1 MARRSPEEM
10 LAVLEQQAREDDA
23 FEAPMLA
30 LAAMGDAELDD
41 HLRGLGL
48 DPAQLETGA
57 LALFIESSPAE
68 ASSAL
73 PSAVQAVPQQAG
85 KSSFAGE
92 TRRRR
97 PLAFAAWL
105 AAGAATATAGGAL
118 LYSLT
123 RPAPEQPAPP
133 APSPSPSEAPS
144 AAPEPTPVA
153 TTPADDR
160 RIAAAALDQ
169 GRPDECLRLLD
180 RAKLADPAGDA
191 APDVQ
196 ALRARANR
204 ALRDKPL
211 KPPVP

>member
-10 LAVLEQQAREDDA
+10 LTVLEQQAREDEA
-23 FEAPMLA
+23 FEAPMRE
-30 LAAMGDAELDD
+30 LAAMSDAQLDD

-48 DPAQLETGA
+48 DPAQLEKEA
-57 LALFIESSPAE
+57 LALFVDASPAD
-68 ASSAL
+68 ASTSAL
-73 PSAVQAVPQQAG
+73 PSAVQAVPQHGG
-85 KSSFAGE
+85 KAFTGE

-97 PLAFAAWL
+97 PLGVAAWL
-105 AAGAATATAGGAL
+105 AAGAAAATAGGAL

-144 AAPEPTPVA
+144 AAPEPMPVA
-153 TTPADDR
+153 MTPADER
-160 RIAAAALDQ
+160 KAAATSLDV

-180 RAKLADPAGDA
+180 RAKEADPAGDT

-196 ALRARANR
+196 ALRDRAQR
-204 ALRDKPL
+204 AMKDKAP
-211 KPPVP
+211 KPPKP